1 MIHKI
6 AILADLNQR
15 YGYRDEI
22 VSLLNSLNN

>member
-6 AILADLNQR
+6 AILADLNQH